1 MSSRVNKV
9 HPALKHGGYAATAV
23 LPGENRA
30 AFEKLHR
37 RLIADLTPD
46 GPLEE
51 DAVQTIARLLWRKQN
66 LASHAAIR
74 SEHHAEIPQSL
85 LLPGQQVITLR
96 FSGSDPPIP
105 AELEADRAAEDH
117 ARRELGGVYELV
129 EIGEAAMVDGLL
141 RDLEIE
147 ERLDAMINQ
156 QIKRLLQVRGLK
168 SISAALPSAP
178 PKRLPVSTKA
188 A

>member
-1 MSSRVNKV
+1 
-9 HPALKHGGYAATAV
+9 
-23 LPGENRA
+23 
-30 AFEKLHR
+30 
-37 RLIADLTPD
+37 LTPD

-51 DAVQTIARLLWRKQN
+51 DAVETIARLLWRKQN
-66 LASHAAIR
+66 LATFRKAELARKRHAAIR
-74 SEHHAEIPQSL
+74 SEHHAEIPPL
-85 LLPGQQVITLR
+85 LLPGQQLLTLR
-96 FSGSDPPIP
+96 FSGSDPPTP
-105 AELEADRAAEDH
+105 AKLEANRAAEDR

-147 ERLDAMINQ
+147 ERLDAMIDQ
-156 QIKRLLQVRGLK
+156 QIKRLLHLRGLK

-178 PKRLPVSTKA
+178 PKRLPASTNA